1 MNRKLSLTE
10 KIRLAENNAVDFMHA
25 CVTIALH
32 DEYEMGVQR
41 LRKVNL
47 RREEIN
53 EEMLEVMAQPRK
65 SGREQ
70 AEAGQA
76 WLVGLLP
83 EGAETEFRVPLGKGA
98 ARKQKELQIRMAVD
112 NAATLEW
119 RVYAAACAEV
129 LGFGAKRL
137 NHLHKAVLE
146 NFRQLS
152 AWALEDGVDYDD
164 LMNVRMDDG
173 GQVSLLSANT
183 MRMNALAERA
193 GDAALRK
200 LETVSA
206 QKVDVPLGAALGL
219 TLLAG
224 SGPRIPISIVPV
236 GSVQTDFETEF
247 EACGINQ
254 TRHKVYL
261 QLSASIRIVIP
272 TGAKTTNVTANMLVA
287 ESIIVGKVPESF
299 VGYRLS
305 EEELNMAP

>member
-1 MNRKLSLTE
+1 MRKNSFSE
-10 KIRLAENNAVDFMHA
+10 SAIGSEGGDGRDGKA
-25 CVTIALH
+25 
-32 DEYEMGVQR
+32 
-41 LRKVNL
+41 
-47 RREEIN
+47 
-53 EEMLEVMAQPRK
+53 AQTVFR
-65 SGREQ
+65 
-70 AEAGQA
+70 AGA
-76 WLVGLLP
+76 
-83 EGAETEFRVPLGKGA
+83 
-98 ARKQKELQIRMAVD
+98 
-112 NAATLEW
+112 
-119 RVYAAACAEV
+119 
-129 LGFGAKRL
+129 
-137 NHLHKAVLE
+137 H
-146 NFRQLS
+146 
-152 AWALEDGVDYDD
+152 
-164 LMNVRMDDG
+164 
-173 GQVSLLSANT
+173 
-183 MRMNALAERA
+183 ALAERA

-224 SGPRIPISIVPV
+224 SGSRIPISIVPV